1 MFIPFV
7 LRLVSV
13 SVGQRYR
20 VKARQRTPSRGRLPC
35 DWNFIHMKLRVCK
48 TLNSEGENDVAAFGL
63 LGAQQTDVSATFVAV
78 HDEGDYAPH
87 F

>member
-1 MFIPFV
+1 
-7 LRLVSV
+7 
-13 SVGQRYR
+13 
-20 VKARQRTPSRGRLPC
+20 
-35 DWNFIHMKLRVCK
+35 MKLRVCK